1 MKQTFYILISFFIL
15 NSVNAQEFNPNID
28 KDSLFQVVIQ
38 KVHPSKV
45 KELTEAY
52 KEGNAQTKEFLL
64 MILSMNKSSKAEQI
78 ENLKKNENNIKTLI
92 REYSKLVPDSVSVF
106 IEFNPRDNILNMDK
120 NIDLRIHSNRKNKNG
135 GIELNFQDWNLAYDS
150 EILLSKIKSLGWSE
164 QTLIEI
170 KNLLDSANCNSI
182 ENGKISTVG
191 FKRSG
196 MGKYSYKFFEN
207 DLNEKE
213 RAEYNDDC
221 YYIYYERNIVLEF
234 GGGAVGQQCFESE

>member
-1 MKQTFYILISFFIL
+1 M

-45 KELTEAY
+45 KELTDGY
-52 KEGNAQTKEFLL
+52 NEGNIQTKEFLL
-64 MILSMNKSSKAEQI
+64 MMLSMNKSSKAEQI
-78 ENLKKNENNIKTLI
+78 ENLKKNEDEIRKLIK
-92 REYSKLVPDSVSVF
+92 EYSKLVPDSLTVF
-106 IEFNPRDNILNMDK
+106 IEFNPRDNILSTDK
-120 NIDLRIHSNRKNKNG
+120 NIDLRIHSNRKNEKG
-135 GIELNFQDWNLAYDS
+135 GIDLNFQDWNLAYDS
-150 EILLSKIKSLGWSE
+150 EILLSNIKSLGWNE

-182 ENGKISTVG
+182 ANGKISTVG

-213 RAEYNDDC
+213 QAEYNDGC

-234 GGGAVGQQCFESE
+234 AGGAVGQQCFESE

>member
-15 NSVNAQEFNPNID
+15 NSMNAQEFNPNID
-28 KDSLFQVVIQ
+28 KDSLFQVVIE

-45 KELTEAY
+45 QELTKTY
-52 KEGNAQTKEFLL
+52 KEGDSQTKEFLL
-64 MILSMNKSSKAEQI
+64 MMLSMDKSSKAEQI
-78 ENLKKNENNIKTLI
+78 ENLKENENKIKTLI
-92 REYSKLVPDSVSVF
+92 KEYSKLVPDSLMVF
-106 IEFNPRDNILNMDK
+106 IEFNPRDNILSMDK
-120 NIDLRIHSNRKNKNG
+120 SIDLRIHSNRNNKNDET
-135 GIELNFQDWNLAYDS
+135 ELNFQDWNLAYDS
-150 EILLSKIKSLGWSE
+150 ELLLSKIKTLGWSE
-164 QTLIEI
+164 RTLIEI

-207 DLNEKE
+207 DLTEKE
-213 RAEYNDDC
+213 LSEYNDGC

-234 GGGAVGQQCFESE
+234 GGGAVGEQCFESE

>member
-1 MKQTFYILISFFIL
+1 M
-15 NSVNAQEFNPNID
+15 NAQEFNPNID
-28 KDSLFQVVIQ
+28 KDSLFQVVIE

-45 KELTEAY
+45 QELTKTY
-52 KEGNAQTKEFLL
+52 KEGDSQTKEFLL
-64 MILSMNKSSKAEQI
+64 MMLSMDKSSKAEQI
-78 ENLKKNENNIKTLI
+78 ENLKENENKIKTLI
-92 REYSKLVPDSVSVF
+92 KDYSKLVPDSLMVF
-106 IEFNPRDNILNMDK
+106 IEFNPRDNILSMDK
-120 NIDLRIHSNRKNKNG
+120 SIDLRIHSNRNNKNDE
-135 GIELNFQDWNLAYDS
+135 IELNFQDWNLAYDS
-150 EILLSKIKSLGWSE
+150 ELLLSKIKTLGWSE
-164 QTLIEI
+164 RTLIEI

-207 DLNEKE
+207 DLTEKE
-213 RAEYNDDC
+213 LSEYNDGC

>member
-1 MKQTFYILISFFIL
+1 MRRTFYILISFFIL
-15 NSVNAQEFNPNID
+15 NSVSAQEFNPNID

-38 KVHPSKV
+38 KAHPSKV
-45 KELTEAY
+45 KELTDGY
-52 KEGNAQTKEFLL
+52 NEGNIQTKEFLL
-64 MILSMNKSSKAEQI
+64 MMLSMNKSSKAEQI
-78 ENLKKNENNIKTLI
+78 ENLNKNEDEIKKLI
-92 REYSKLVPDSVSVF
+92 KEYSKLVTDSLTVF
-106 IEFNPRDNILNMDK
+106 IEFNPRDNILSMDK
-120 NIDLRIHSNRKNKNG
+120 SIDLQIHSNRRNKKG
-135 GIELNFQDWNLAYDS
+135 GVELNFQDWNLAYDS
-150 EILLSKIKSLGWSE
+150 EILLSKIKSLGWNE

-182 ENGKISTVG
+182 KNGKISTVG

-213 RAEYNDDC
+213 RIEFNDGC
-221 YYIYYERNIVLEF
+221 YYLYYERNIVLEF